1 VEPTYPQPLV
11 MVDTALFTIRDE
23 RLCLILTRRKKPPF
37 ESLPALPGGFVHAQE
52 DADTE
57 AAARRVIRGKIGF
70 DAPYLEQL
78 FTFSGAARDPRGW
91 SVSVAYY
98 ALIPWSLLEGNSA
111 AEAFPVDA
119 LPPLPF
125 DHQKIVDKAVER
137 LRGKATYSSLPAFL
151 LSAEF
156 TMNDLHRIYEQTIG
170 VRLDKASFRH
180 KILEQDIIEEIPNRF
195 RTGAHRPA
203 QLYRLSS
210 KALTSFERKI

>member
-1 VEPTYPQPLV
+1 VEQSCQQPLA
-11 MVDTALFTIRDE
+11 MVDTALLTIRDE
-23 RLCLILTRRKKPPF
+23 RLCLVLTRRKEPPF
-37 ESLPALPGGFVHAQE
+37 EGLLALPGGFVHVEE

-57 AAARRVIRGKIGF
+57 MAARRVIRSKIGF

-91 SVSVAYY
+91 SISVAYY
-98 ALIPWSLLEGNSA
+98 ALIPVSLLDRNQSA
-111 AEAFPVDA
+111 EMFPADA

-125 DHQKIVDKAVER
+125 DHQQIVAKAVER

-151 LSAEF
+151 LPAEF

-170 VRLDKASFRH
+170 ARLDKASFRH

-210 KALTSFERKI
+210 KALTPFERKI